1 MKWQGRQGS
10 RNVSDRRLSG
20 GTAIG
25 GAGIV
30 VLLIYT
36 LISGDPSALIGS
48 LINQGSSNQTTLSTE
63 DKQLGEFV
71 SVVLMD
77 TETVWTT
84 IFEDYDMTYEPA
96 KLVLYSDSMNTG
108 CGFASSSVGPFYCSQ
123 DQTIYIDLIFYKQL
137 RTQFNA
143 PGDFA
148 MAYVIAHEV
157 GHHIQ
162 YLTGILDEYN
172 SLRSQMSTTEF
183 NRLTVRLELQ
193 ADYLAGVWA
202 KHVQGMGYLEEGDL
216 DEALNA
222 ASAVGDDRIQ
232 EQATGRV
239 NPDNFTHG
247 TSEQRRTWFYKGFMN
262 GDLEEWDT
270 FSLEEIAVFMPYLS

>member
-25 GAGIV
+25 GVGVI

-48 LINQGSSNQTTLSTE
+48 IINSNGSNNTE
-63 DKQLGEFV
+63 LTAEEIQMGEFV
-71 SVVLMD
+71 SVVLND
-77 TETVWTT
+77 TEVIWTR
-84 IFEDYDMTYEPA
+84 IFEDYDMTYQPA
-96 KLVLYSDSMNTG
+96 QLVLYKDSTDTG

-123 DQTIYIDLIFYKQL
+123 DQTVYIDLIFYTQL
-137 RTQFNA
+137 KTQFNA

-148 MAYVIAHEV
+148 MAYVIAHEI

-172 SLRSQMSTTEF
+172 SLRSELSTIEF
-183 NRLTVRLELQ
+183 NKLTVRLELQ

-202 KHVQGMGYLEEGDL
+202 KHVQGLGYLEEGDL
-216 DEALNA
+216 EEALNA

-232 EQATGRV
+232 QESTGRV
-239 NPDNFTHG
+239 TPDNFTHG
-247 TSEQRRTWFYKGFMN
+247 TSAQRRNWFYKGFTN
-262 GDLEEWDT
+262 GNLDEWDT
-270 FSLEEIAVFMPYLS
+270 FSTDVLVYLNYTYA

>member
-10 RNVSDRRLSG
+10 RNVSDRRLSK
-20 GTAIG
+20 GTAVG
-25 GAGIV
+25 GVGVI

-48 LINQGSSNQTTLSTE
+48 LLGSSGSTSTE
-63 DKQLGEFV
+63 LTAEEIQMGEFA
-71 SVVLMD
+71 SVVLND
-77 TETVWTT
+77 TEVIWTA
-84 IFEDYDMTYEPA
+84 IFEDYDMTYKPA
-96 KLVLYSDSMNTG
+96 QLVLYKDSTDTG

-123 DQTIYIDLIFYKQL
+123 DQTVYIDLIFYTQL
-137 RTQFNA
+137 KTQFNA

-148 MAYVIAHEV
+148 MAYVIAHEI

-162 YLTGILDEYN
+162 YLTGRLDEYN
-172 SLRSQMSTTEF
+172 SLRSELSTIEF
-183 NRLTVRLELQ
+183 NKLTVRLELQ

-202 KHVQGMGYLEEGDL
+202 NHVQGLGYLEEGDL

-232 EQATGRV
+232 QQATGRV
-239 NPDNFTHG
+239 TPDNFTHG
-247 TSEQRRTWFYKGFMN
+247 TSAQRRNWFYKGFMN
-262 GDLEEWDT
+262 GNLDEWDT
-270 FSLEEIAVFMPYLS
+270 FSAEILAYTSFLFA

>member
-1 MKWQGRQGS
+1 MKWQGRTGS
-10 RNVSDRRLSG
+10 KNVSDRRLSK
-20 GTAIG
+20 GTAVG
-25 GAGIV
+25 GAGIII
-30 VLLIYT
+30 LLIYT

-48 LINQGSSNQTTLSTE
+48 ILNPSDNTNKELTQEEIQMGQ
-63 DKQLGEFV
+63 FV
-71 SVVLMD
+71 TVVLHD
-77 TETVWTT
+77 TETVWTS
-84 IFEDYDMTYEPA
+84 IFEDYDMTYQPVQ
-96 KLVLYSDSMNTG
+96 LVLYNDSTNTG
-108 CGFASSSVGPFYCSQ
+108 CGFASSSVGPFYCSE
-123 DQTIYIDLIFYKQL
+123 DQSIYIDLIFYKQL
-137 RTQFNA
+137 KTQFNA

-162 YLTGILDEYN
+162 YLTGILEEYN
-172 SLRSQMSTTEF
+172 SLRAELSTSDFNQMS
-183 NRLTVRLELQ
+183 VKLELQ

-239 NPDNFTHG
+239 TPDNFTHG
-247 TSEQRRTWFYKGFMN
+247 TSVQRRNWFYKGFTN
-262 GDLEEWDT
+262 GDLKEWDT
-270 FSLEEIAVFMPYLS
+270 FSAEELSIINGSIS

>member
-10 RNVSDRRLSG
+10 KNVSDRRLSG

-25 GAGIV
+25 GAGVII
-30 VLLIYT
+30 LLIYT
-36 LISGDPSALIGS
+36 LVSGDPSALIGS
-48 LINQGSSNQTTLSTE
+48 LINQGSNQTTLTQE
-63 DKQLGEFV
+63 EKEMGEFV
-71 SVVLMD
+71 SVVLKD
-77 TETVWTT
+77 TEVVWTS
-84 IFEDYDMTYEPA
+84 IFEEYDMTYEAPQ
-96 KLVLYSDSMNTG
+96 LVLYSDSMNTG
-108 CGFASSSVGPFYCSQ
+108 CGYASSSVGPFYCSK

-172 SLRSQMSTTEF
+172 SLRSELSTSEF
-183 NRLTVRLELQ
+183 NKLTVRLELQ

-247 TSEQRRTWFYKGFMN
+247 TSEQRRTWFYKGFTN

-270 FSLEEIAVFMPYLS
+270 FSLDQIVHFTPLLS

>member
-25 GAGIV
+25 GVGVI

-48 LINQGSSNQTTLSTE
+48 IINSSGSNNTE
-63 DKQLGEFV
+63 LTAEEIQMGEFV
-71 SVVLMD
+71 SVVLND
-77 TETVWTT
+77 TEVIWTR
-84 IFEDYDMTYEPA
+84 IFEDYDMTYQPA
-96 KLVLYSDSMNTG
+96 QLVLYKDSTDTG

-123 DQTIYIDLIFYKQL
+123 DQTVYIDLIFYTQL
-137 RTQFNA
+137 KTQFNA

-148 MAYVIAHEV
+148 MAYVIAHEI

-172 SLRSQMSTTEF
+172 SLRSELSTIEF
-183 NRLTVRLELQ
+183 NKLTVRLELQ

-202 KHVQGMGYLEEGDL
+202 KHVQGLGYLEEGDL
-216 DEALNA
+216 EEALNA

-232 EQATGRV
+232 QESTGRV
-239 NPDNFTHG
+239 TPDNFTHG
-247 TSEQRRTWFYKGFMN
+247 TSAQRRNWFYKGFTN
-262 GDLEEWDT
+262 GNLDEWDT
-270 FSLEEIAVFMPYLS
+270 FSTDVLVYLNYTYA

>member
-10 RNVSDRRLSG
+10 RNVSDRRLSK
-20 GTAIG
+20 GTAVG
-25 GAGIV
+25 GVGVI

-48 LINQGSSNQTTLSTE
+48 LLGSSGSTSTE
-63 DKQLGEFV
+63 LTAEEIQMGEFA
-71 SVVLMD
+71 SVVLND
-77 TETVWTT
+77 TEVIWTA
-84 IFEDYDMTYEPA
+84 IFEDYDMTYKPA
-96 KLVLYSDSMNTG
+96 QLVLYKDSTDTG

-123 DQTIYIDLIFYKQL
+123 DQTVYIDLIFYTQL
-137 RTQFNA
+137 KTQFNA

-148 MAYVIAHEV
+148 MAYVIAHEI

-172 SLRSQMSTTEF
+172 SLRSELSTIEF
-183 NRLTVRLELQ
+183 NKLTVRLELQ

-202 KHVQGMGYLEEGDL
+202 NHVQGLGYLEEGDL

-232 EQATGRV
+232 QQATGRV
-239 NPDNFTHG
+239 TPDNFTHG
-247 TSEQRRTWFYKGFMN
+247 TSAQRRNWFYKGFMN
-262 GDLEEWDT
+262 GNLDEWDT
-270 FSLEEIAVFMPYLS
+270 FSAEILAYTSFLFA

>member
-10 RNVSDRRLSG
+10 RNVSDRRLSK

-25 GAGIV
+25 GVGVI
-30 VLLIYT
+30 VLLIFT

-48 LINQGSSNQTTLSTE
+48 LLNSSGSTNT
-63 DKQLGEFV
+63 QLTAEEIQMGEFA
-71 SVVLMD
+71 SVVLND
-77 TETVWTT
+77 TEVIWTA
-84 IFEDYDMTYEPA
+84 IFEDYDMTYKPA
-96 KLVLYSDSMNTG
+96 QLVLYKDSTDTG

-123 DQTIYIDLIFYKQL
+123 DQTVYIDLIFYTQL
-137 RTQFNA
+137 KTQFNA

-148 MAYVIAHEV
+148 MAYVIAHEI

-172 SLRSQMSTTEF
+172 SLRSELSTIEF
-183 NRLTVRLELQ
+183 NKLTVRLELQ

-202 KHVQGMGYLEEGDL
+202 KHVQGLGYLEEGDL

-232 EQATGRV
+232 QQSTGRV
-239 NPDNFTHG
+239 TPDNFTHG
-247 TSEQRRTWFYKGFMN
+247 TSAQRRNWFYKGFTN
-262 GDLEEWDT
+262 GNLDEWDT
-270 FSLEEIAVFMPYLS
+270 FSAEVLVHTYYTFA

>member
-1 MKWQGRQGS
+1 MKWQGRQVS

-25 GAGIV
+25 GVGVI

-48 LINQGSSNQTTLSTE
+48 IINSSGSTNTE
-63 DKQLGEFV
+63 LTAEEIQMGEFA
-71 SVVLMD
+71 SVVLND
-77 TETVWTT
+77 TEVIWTQ
-84 IFEDYDMTYEPA
+84 IFEDYDMTYQPA
-96 KLVLYSDSMNTG
+96 QLVLYKDSTDTG

-123 DQTIYIDLIFYKQL
+123 DQTVYIDLVFYTQL
-137 RTQFNA
+137 KTQFNA

-148 MAYVIAHEV
+148 MAYVIAHEI

-172 SLRSQMSTTEF
+172 SLRSELSTIEF
-183 NRLTVRLELQ
+183 NKLTVRLELQ

-202 KHVQGMGYLEEGDL
+202 KHVQGLGYLEEGDL
-216 DEALNA
+216 EEALNA

-232 EQATGRV
+232 QESTGRV
-239 NPDNFTHG
+239 TPDNFTHG
-247 TSEQRRTWFYKGFMN
+247 TSAQRRNWFYKGFTN
-262 GDLEEWDT
+262 GNLDEWDT
-270 FSLEEIAVFMPYLS
+270 FSAEVLVHLIYTFA

>member
-25 GAGIV
+25 GVGVI

-48 LINQGSSNQTTLSTE
+48 LINSSGSTNTE
-63 DKQLGEFV
+63 LTAEEIQMGEFA
-71 SVVLMD
+71 SVVLND
-77 TETVWTT
+77 TEIIWTQ
-84 IFEDYDMTYEPA
+84 IFEDYDMTYKPA
-96 KLVLYSDSMNTG
+96 QLVLYKDSTDTG

-123 DQTIYIDLIFYKQL
+123 DQTVYIDLIFYSQL
-137 RTQFNA
+137 KTRFNA

-148 MAYVIAHEV
+148 MAYVIAHEI

-172 SLRSQMSTTEF
+172 SLRSELSTIEF
-183 NRLTVRLELQ
+183 NKLTVKLELQ

-202 KHVQGMGYLEEGDL
+202 NHVQGLGYLEEGDL

-232 EQATGRV
+232 EQSTGRV
-239 NPDNFTHG
+239 TPDNFTHG
-247 TSEQRRTWFYKGFMN
+247 TSAQRRNWFYKGFTN
-262 GDLEEWDT
+262 GNLDEWDT
-270 FSLEEIAVFMPYLS
+270 FSAEVLVHLIYTYA